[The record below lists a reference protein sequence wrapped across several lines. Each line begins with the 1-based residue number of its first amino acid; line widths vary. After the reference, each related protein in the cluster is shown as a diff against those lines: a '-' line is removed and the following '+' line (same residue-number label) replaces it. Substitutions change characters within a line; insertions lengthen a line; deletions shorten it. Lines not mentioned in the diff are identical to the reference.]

1 MGVTYQVG
9 DFIEAMHDQR
19 VARSLDLALRD
30 AAIRRLVRQRRRNGE
45 TVDVAVLAVAEQF
58 SLSEERIR
66 AIVYRK

>member
-1 MGVTYQVG
+1 M
-9 DFIEAMHDQR
+9 EAMHDER

-30 AAIRRLVRQRRRNGE
+30 AAIRRLFRQRRRNGE
-45 TVDVAVLAVAEQF
+45 TVDVAVLAVAERF

>member
-1 MGVTYQVG
+1 M
-9 DFIEAMHDQR
+9 EAMHDGR

-30 AAIRRLVRQRRRNGE
+30 AAIRRLFRQRRRNGE
-45 TVDVAVLAVAEQF
+45 TVDVAVRVVAERF